1 MKIIE
6 IISDT
11 NIGGAGVLL
20 VNRLKNTDLKKY
32 QTAVALPKGSM
43 LTQRLLDIGVR
54 CIEIDCRG
62 DSSLEVGAI
71 AKYVR
76 LFKKER
82 PDIINCH
89 GALSAR
95 IAAKV
100 CRVPIKICTRHCVF
114 SVKKSEKVMGFLNN
128 MLSDRFIAVAHS
140 AKENLKALGV
150 DEQRITV
157 IINGAEPLSKIS
169 EQQKQ
174 RLRAENGIDKSTF
187 VLAFCA
193 RLEECKGHEWF
204 FKAVRL
210 LIQRGENIKV
220 LLIGD
225 GSQRQRLEAQ
235 RDALGISESIIFCGF
250 VTDVSHLM
258 NIADLSINCSVG
270 TETSSL
276 ALSEGMSL
284 GLPAVVSDYGGN
296 PYMIRHG
303 ENGFVVRCGDYE
315 KMAEYIVRFKN
326 DKTLYKK
333 TSLNARKRFE
343 EELNAVS
350 MTEKTNS
357 LYDMLYEIKVKS
369 YRP

>member
-100 CRVPIKICTRHCVF
+100 CRVPIKYARATAY
-114 SVKKSEKVMGFLNN
+114 FL
-128 MLSDRFIAVAHS
+128 
-140 AKENLKALGV
+140 
-150 DEQRITV
+150 
-157 IINGAEPLSKIS
+157 
-169 EQQKQ
+169 
-174 RLRAENGIDKSTF
+174 
-187 VLAFCA
+187 
-193 RLEECKGHEWF
+193 
-204 FKAVRL
+204 
-210 LIQRGENIKV
+210 
-220 LLIGD
+220 
-225 GSQRQRLEAQ
+225 
-235 RDALGISESIIFCGF
+235 
-250 VTDVSHLM
+250 
-258 NIADLSINCSVG
+258 
-270 TETSSL
+270 
-276 ALSEGMSL
+276 
-284 GLPAVVSDYGGN
+284 
-296 PYMIRHG
+296 
-303 ENGFVVRCGDYE
+303 
-315 KMAEYIVRFKN
+315 
-326 DKTLYKK
+326 
-333 TSLNARKRFE
+333 
-343 EELNAVS
+343 
-350 MTEKTNS
+350 
-357 LYDMLYEIKVKS
+357 
-369 YRP
+369 